1 LCVKHLVLIMRFIKL
16 LVITV
21 LLFTSCKKENT
32 EITAEEES
40 MQNTVVTDS
49 LKLTKKDISKV
60 NYKDIGLDAKTN
72 KVISNWQPYLNV
84 VNGIEKIKLPDFSF
98 FNADTDLFVSS
109 LKDLEETIPE
119 GINTEPI
126 KARVLVLKTM
136 LFKFQEIE
144 SLNTSSKKDKL
155 LAIQQVFVALS
166 NLNLQINK
174 KIEKDSQTIIK
185 PY

>member
-1 LCVKHLVLIMRFIKL
+1 MRFIKL
-16 LVITV
+16 LVIAV
-21 LLFTSCKKENT
+21 LLLTACKKENKVENEELPT
-32 EITAEEES
+32 ED
-40 MQNTVVTDS
+40 NTVVVDS
-49 LKLTKKDISKV
+49 LKLTKKDIAKV
-60 NYKDIGLDAKTN
+60 NYKDIGLDSKTN
-72 KVISNWQPYLNV
+72 KVISSWQPYLNV
-84 VNGIEKIKLPDFSF
+84 ANGIEKIKLPDFSF

-119 GINTEPI
+119 QISTEPI

-136 LFKFQEIE
+136 LYKFQEIE
-144 SLNTSSKKDKL
+144 SLNTSTKKDKL
-155 LAIQQVFVALS
+155 LAIQQVFVAFS